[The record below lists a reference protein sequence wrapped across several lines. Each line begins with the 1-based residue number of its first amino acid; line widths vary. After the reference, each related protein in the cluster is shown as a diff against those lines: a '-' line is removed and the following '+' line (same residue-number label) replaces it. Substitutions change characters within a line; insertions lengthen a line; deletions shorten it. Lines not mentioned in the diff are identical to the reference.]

1 MKDNLV
7 VKHNDLVTASY
18 AMTRHEQNLL
28 LSCISQI
35 DSRKRLEE
43 GHVFTLTVEQ
53 ARDLF
58 YNGNDQYNAYR
69 DLKTASE
76 RLFERKIRIQ
86 LDNGKELLTRF
97 VQSVIFDPEAGAV
110 NIRFATDIYPYLSEL
125 EKNFTKY
132 RLANIVQLTSVYA
145 VRLYELLICWLGQ
158 GLHNKE
164 FDIDDF
170 RRLMGIDDKY
180 SQFGELK
187 KRVIVP
193 ALEQINEFTD
203 HDIRVSYRK
212 VGRVFRFI
220 AFSFNVKDR
229 EKPKAIETTTM
240 PSKRSKTQNR
250 PLSEPIRDPNTLDLF
265 TGQTDIESKN
275 TPSWQVKGLSDAQI
289 KKIGVYKQE
298 FIDANTSKISPNDRR
313 GYDEI
318 FESWQP
324 MLKDPNQVKN
334 FKIVQDLLERKRQN

>member
-1 MKDNLV
+1 MKDNLI

-35 DSRKRLEE
+35 DSRKRLDE
-43 GHVFTLTVEQ
+43 GQVFTLTVEQ

-76 RLFERKIRIQ
+76 RLFERKIRLQ

-97 VQSVIFDPEAGAV
+97 VQSVIFDPNAGAV

-203 HDIRVSYRK
+203 HEIRVSYRK

-229 EKPKAIETTTM
+229 EKPKAIETTTK

-250 PLSEPIRDPNTLDLF
+250 PLSEPFRDPNTLDLF
-265 TGQTDIESKN
+265 TGSTDNEKQ
-275 TPSWQVKGLSDAQI
+275 PAWQLKGLSDAQI

-318 FESWQP
+318 FESWEP
-324 MLKDPNQVKN
+324 LLKDPNQVKN

>member
-97 VQSVIFDPEAGAV
+97 VQSVIFDPDAGAV

-170 RRLMGIDDKY
+170 RRLMGVDDKY
-180 SQFGELK
+180 SQFGQLK
-187 KRVIVP
+187 DRVITP

-203 HDIRVSYRK
+203 HEIRVSYRK
-212 VGRVFRFI
+212 VGRTFRFI
-220 AFSFNVKDR
+220 RFSFNVKDR
-229 EKPKAIETTTM
+229 EKSKAIETTTK

-250 PLSEPIRDPNTLDLF
+250 PLSEPFRDPNTLDLF
-265 TGQTDIESKN
+265 TGSTDNEKQ
-275 TPSWQVKGLSDAQI
+275 PAWQLKGLSDAQI

-318 FESWQP
+318 FESWEP
-324 MLKDPNQVKN
+324 LLKDPNQVKN
-334 FKIVQDLLERKRQN
+334 FKIVQDLLERKRG

>member
-97 VQSVIFDPEAGAV
+97 VQSVIFDPDAGAV

-170 RRLMGIDDKY
+170 RRLMGVDDKY
-180 SQFGELK
+180 SQFGQLK
-187 KRVIVP
+187 DRVITP

-203 HDIRVSYRK
+203 HEIRVSYRK
-212 VGRVFRFI
+212 VGRTFRFI
-220 AFSFNVKDR
+220 RFSFNVKDR
-229 EKPKAIETTTM
+229 EKSKAIETTTK

-250 PLSEPIRDPNTLDLF
+250 PLSEPFRDPNTLDLF
-265 TGQTDIESKN
+265 TGSTDNEKQ
-275 TPSWQVKGLSDAQI
+275 PSWQVKGLSDAQI

>member
-43 GHVFTLTVEQ
+43 GQVFTLTVEQ

-76 RLFERKIRIQ
+76 RLFERKIRLQ

-97 VQSVIFDPEAGAV
+97 VQSVIFDPNAGAV

-203 HDIRVSYRK
+203 HEIRVSYRK
-212 VGRVFRFI
+212 VGRTFRFI
-220 AFSFNVKDR
+220 RFSFNVKDR
-229 EKPKAIETTTM
+229 EKSKAIETTTK

-250 PLSEPIRDPNTLDLF
+250 PLSEPFRDPNTLDLF
-265 TGQTDIESKN
+265 TGSTDNEKQ
-275 TPSWQVKGLSDAQI
+275 PSWQLKGLSDAQI

-318 FESWQP
+318 FESWEP
-324 MLKDPNQVKN
+324 LLKDPNQVKN

>member
-7 VKHNDLVTASY
+7 VQHNDLVTASY

-35 DSRKRLEE
+35 DSRKRLDE
-43 GHVFTLTVEQ
+43 GQVFTLTVEQ

-76 RLFERKIRIQ
+76 RLFERKIRLQ
-86 LDNGKELLTRF
+86 LDNGKRVTY
-97 VQSVIFDPEAGAV
+97 SVCTVCYLWPRSGGGK
-110 NIRFATDIYPYLSEL
+110 YPLCYWHLSIPGEL

-170 RRLMGIDDKY
+170 RRLMGVDDKY
-180 SQFGELK
+180 SQFGQLK
-187 KRVIVP
+187 DRVITP
-193 ALEQINEFTD
+193 ALEQINEFTTTKLEWV
-203 HDIRVSYRK
+203 IVKWVS
-212 VGRVFRFI
+212 I
-220 AFSFNVKDR
+220 
-229 EKPKAIETTTM
+229 
-240 PSKRSKTQNR
+240 
-250 PLSEPIRDPNTLDLF
+250 PLYCFQFQR
-265 TGQTDIESKN
+265 
-275 TPSWQVKGLSDAQI
+275 
-289 KKIGVYKQE
+289 
-298 FIDANTSKISPNDRR
+298 
-313 GYDEI
+313 
-318 FESWQP
+318 
-324 MLKDPNQVKN
+324 
-334 FKIVQDLLERKRQN
+334 

>member
-97 VQSVIFDPEAGAV
+97 VQSVIFDPDAGAV

-170 RRLMGIDDKY
+170 RRLMGVDDKY
-180 SQFGELK
+180 SQFGQLK
-187 KRVIVP
+187 DRVITP

-203 HDIRVSYRK
+203 HEIRVSYRK

-229 EKPKAIETTTM
+229 K
-240 PSKRSKTQNR
+240 SQ
-250 PLSEPIRDPNTLDLF
+250 
-265 TGQTDIESKN
+265 
-275 TPSWQVKGLSDAQI
+275 
-289 KKIGVYKQE
+289 
-298 FIDANTSKISPNDRR
+298 RR
-313 GYDEI
+313 
-318 FESWQP
+318 
-324 MLKDPNQVKN
+324 
-334 FKIVQDLLERKRQN
+334 

>member
-97 VQSVIFDPEAGAV
+97 VQSVIFDPDAGAV

-170 RRLMGIDDKY
+170 RRLMGVDDKY
-180 SQFGELK
+180 SQFGQLK
-187 KRVIVP
+187 DRVITP

-203 HDIRVSYRK
+203 HEIRVSYRK
-212 VGRVFRFI
+212 VGRTFRFI
-220 AFSFNVKDR
+220 RFSFNVKDR
-229 EKPKAIETTTM
+229 EKSKAIETTTK

-250 PLSEPIRDPNTLDLF
+250 PLSEPFRDPNTLDLF
-265 TGQTDIESKN
+265 TGSTDNEKQ
-275 TPSWQVKGLSDAQI
+275 PSWQVKGLSDAQI

-318 FESWQP
+318 FESWEP
-324 MLKDPNQVKN
+324 LLKDPNQVKN

>member
-97 VQSVIFDPEAGAV
+97 VQSVIFDPDAGAV

-203 HDIRVSYRK
+203 HEIRVSYRK
-212 VGRVFRFI
+212 VGRTFRFI
-220 AFSFNVKDR
+220 RFSFNVKDR
-229 EKPKAIETTTM
+229 EKSKAIETTTK

-250 PLSEPIRDPNTLDLF
+250 PLSEPFRDPNTLDLF
-265 TGQTDIESKN
+265 TGSTDNEKQ
-275 TPSWQVKGLSDAQI
+275 PSWQVKGLSDAQI

>member
-58 YNGNDQYNAYR
+58 YNGNDQNHAYR

-170 RRLMGIDDKY
+170 RRLMGVDDKY
-180 SQFGELK
+180 SQFGQLK
-187 KRVIVP
+187 DRVITP

-203 HDIRVSYRK
+203 HEIRVSYRK
-212 VGRVFRFI
+212 VGRTFRFI
-220 AFSFNVKDR
+220 RFSFNVKDR
-229 EKPKAIETTTM
+229 EKSKAIETTTK

-250 PLSEPIRDPNTLDLF
+250 PLSEPFRDPNTLDLF
-265 TGQTDIESKN
+265 TGSTDNEKQ
-275 TPSWQVKGLSDAQI
+275 PSWQVKGLSDAQI

-318 FESWQP
+318 FESWEP
-324 MLKDPNQVKN
+324 LLKDPNQVKN

>member
-1 MKDNLV
+1 MSKPE
-7 VKHNDLVTASY
+7 T
-18 AMTRHEQNLL
+18 
-28 LSCISQI
+28 C
-35 DSRKRLEE
+35 
-43 GHVFTLTVEQ
+43 
-53 ARDLF
+53 F

-97 VQSVIFDPEAGAV
+97 VQSVIFDPDAGRV

-170 RRLMGIDDKY
+170 RRLMGVDDKY
-180 SQFGELK
+180 SQFGQLK
-187 KRVIVP
+187 DRVITP

-203 HDIRVSYRK
+203 HEIRVSYRK

-220 AFSFNVKDR
+220 AFSFNAKDVK
-229 EKPKAIETTTM
+229 
-240 PSKRSKTQNR
+240 Q
-250 PLSEPIRDPNTLDLF
+250 
-265 TGQTDIESKN
+265 Q
-275 TPSWQVKGLSDAQI
+275 
-289 KKIGVYKQE
+289 KIGTLPQRQRKTPKTAKKGQNERDDKTVDMFTQMTDKQIAM
-298 FIDANTSKISPNDRR
+298 FS
-313 GYDEI
+313 
-318 FESWQP
+318 
-324 MLKDPNQVKN
+324 
-334 FKIVQDLLERKRQN
+334 RKLAELPELSHFCHW

>member
-35 DSRKRLEE
+35 DSRKRLDE
-43 GHVFTLTVEQ
+43 GQVFTLTVEH
-53 ARDLF
+53 ARDLI
-58 YNGNDQYNAYR
+58 YNGNDQNHAYR

-76 RLFERKIRIQ
+76 RLFERKIRLQ

-164 FDIDDF
+164 FDIDEF
-170 RRLMGIDDKY
+170 RRLMGADDKY
-180 SQFGELK
+180 TQFGQLK
-187 KRVIVP
+187 ERVIVP

-203 HDIRVSYRK
+203 HEIRVSYRK

-220 AFSFNVKDR
+220 AFSFNAKDAQ
-229 EKPKAIETTTM
+229 KPKIGGSTTKKEKRPKQAKNAQNERDDKTIDM
-240 PSKRSKTQNR
+240 FANMTDKQIAFFSSKLAELPELGGKAPMGASTEQY
-250 PLSEPIRDPNTLDLF
+250 
-265 TGQTDIESKN
+265 
-275 TPSWQVKGLSDAQI
+275 AQI
-289 KKIGVYKQE
+289 IASDLRNPLRNVLYIPHLEKLG
-298 FIDANTSKISPNDRR
+298 
-313 GYDEI
+313 
-318 FESWQP
+318 
-324 MLKDPNQVKN
+324 
-334 FKIVQDLLERKRQN
+334 FKG

>member
-7 VKHNDLVTASY
+7 VKHNDLVTAGY

-97 VQSVIFDPEAGAV
+97 VQSVIFDPDAGAV

-132 RLANIVQLTSVYA
+132 RLSNIVQLTSVYA

-187 KRVIVP
+187 KRVIDP
-193 ALEQINEFTD
+193 AMEQINEFTD
-203 HDIRVSYRK
+203 HEIRVSYRK

-229 EKPKAIETTTM
+229 EKSKAIETTTK

-250 PLSEPIRDPNTLDLF
+250 PLSEPFRDPNTLDLF
-265 TGQTDIESKN
+265 TGSTDNEKQ
-275 TPSWQVKGLSDAQI
+275 PAWQLKGLSDAQI

-318 FESWQP
+318 FESWEP
-324 MLKDPNQVKN
+324 LLKDPNQVKN

>member
-18 AMTRHEQNLL
+18 AMTRHEQKTYYCPVLA
-28 LSCISQI
+28 
-35 DSRKRLEE
+35 RLTAVSVWTK
-43 GHVFTLTVEQ
+43 GKYLLTVEQ

-76 RLFERKIRIQ
+76 RLFERKIRLQ

-132 RLANIVQLTSVYA
+132 RLSNIVQLTSVYA

-187 KRVIVP
+187 S
-193 ALEQINEFTD
+193 
-203 HDIRVSYRK
+203 VS
-212 VGRVFRFI
+212 
-220 AFSFNVKDR
+220 SF
-229 EKPKAIETTTM
+229 
-240 PSKRSKTQNR
+240 
-250 PLSEPIRDPNTLDLF
+250 
-265 TGQTDIESKN
+265 
-275 TPSWQVKGLSDAQI
+275 
-289 KKIGVYKQE
+289 
-298 FIDANTSKISPNDRR
+298 
-313 GYDEI
+313 
-318 FESWQP
+318 
-324 MLKDPNQVKN
+324 
-334 FKIVQDLLERKRQN
+334 LLWNK

>member
-7 VKHNDLVTASY
+7 VQHNDLVTASY

-97 VQSVIFDPEAGAV
+97 VQSVIFDPDAGAV

-203 HDIRVSYRK
+203 HEIRVSYRK
-212 VGRVFRFI
+212 VGRTFRFI
-220 AFSFNVKDR
+220 RFSFNVKDR
-229 EKPKAIETTTM
+229 GKSKAIETTTK

-250 PLSEPIRDPNTLDLF
+250 PLSEPFRDPNTLDLF
-265 TGQTDIESKN
+265 TGSTDNEKQ
-275 TPSWQVKGLSDAQI
+275 PAWQLKGLSDAQI

>member
-86 LDNGKELLTRF
+86 LDNSKELLTRF
-97 VQSVIFDPEAGAV
+97 VQSVIFDPDAGAV

-170 RRLMGIDDKY
+170 RRLMGVDDKY
-180 SQFGELK
+180 SQFGQLK
-187 KRVIVP
+187 DRVITP

-203 HDIRVSYRK
+203 HEIRVSYRK
-212 VGRVFRFI
+212 VGRTFRFI
-220 AFSFNVKDR
+220 RFSFNVKDR
-229 EKPKAIETTTM
+229 EKSKAIETTTK

-250 PLSEPIRDPNTLDLF
+250 PLSEPFRDPNTLDLF
-265 TGQTDIESKN
+265 TGSTDNEKQ
-275 TPSWQVKGLSDAQI
+275 PAWQLKGLSDAQI

-318 FESWQP
+318 FESWEP
-324 MLKDPNQVKN
+324 LLKDPNQVKN

>member
-97 VQSVIFDPEAGAV
+97 VQSVIFDPDAGAV

-203 HDIRVSYRK
+203 HEIRVSYRK
-212 VGRVFRFI
+212 VGRTFRFI
-220 AFSFNVKDR
+220 RFSFNVKDR
-229 EKPKAIETTTM
+229 EKSKAIETTTK

-250 PLSEPIRDPNTLDLF
+250 PLSEPFRDPNTLDLF
-265 TGQTDIESKN
+265 TGSTDNEKQ
-275 TPSWQVKGLSDAQI
+275 PAWQLKGLSDAQI

>member
-35 DSRKRLEE
+35 DSRKRLDE
-43 GHVFTLTVEQ
+43 GQVFTLTVEQ

-58 YNGNDQYNAYR
+58 YNGNDQNHAYR

-76 RLFERKIRIQ
+76 RLFERKIRLQ

-164 FDIDDF
+164 FDIDEF
-170 RRLMGIDDKY
+170 RRLMGADDKY
-180 SQFGELK
+180 TQFGQLK
-187 KRVIVP
+187 ERVIVP

-203 HDIRVSYRK
+203 HEIRVSYRK
-212 VGRVFRFI
+212 VGQYS
-220 AFSFNVKDR
+220 ASL
-229 EKPKAIETTTM
+229 
-240 PSKRSKTQNR
+240 
-250 PLSEPIRDPNTLDLF
+250 LSVSTLRTL
-265 TGQTDIESKN
+265 KN
-275 TPSWQVKGLSDAQI
+275 Q
-289 KKIGVYKQE
+289 
-298 FIDANTSKISPNDRR
+298 R
-313 GYDEI
+313 
-318 FESWQP
+318 
-324 MLKDPNQVKN
+324 
-334 FKIVQDLLERKRQN
+334 

>member
-97 VQSVIFDPEAGAV
+97 VQSVIFDPDAGAV

-170 RRLMGIDDKY
+170 RRLMGVDDKY
-180 SQFGELK
+180 SQFGQLK
-187 KRVIVP
+187 DRVITP

-203 HDIRVSYRK
+203 HEIRVSYRK
-212 VGRVFRFI
+212 VGRTFRFI
-220 AFSFNVKDR
+220 RFSFNVKDR
-229 EKPKAIETTTM
+229 EKSKAIETTTK

-250 PLSEPIRDPNTLDLF
+250 PLSEPFRDPNTLDLF
-265 TGQTDIESKN
+265 TGSTDNEKQ
-275 TPSWQVKGLSDAQI
+275 PAWQLKGLSDAQI

-318 FESWQP
+318 FESWEP
-324 MLKDPNQVKN
+324 LLKDPNQVKN

>member
-1 MKDNLV
+1 MGLNHNKGLAMKDNLV
-7 VKHNDLVTASY
+7 VQHNDLVTASY

-35 DSRKRLEE
+35 DSRKRLDE
-43 GHVFTLTVEQ
+43 GQVFTLTVEQ

-76 RLFERKIRIQ
+76 RLFERKIRLQ

-170 RRLMGIDDKY
+170 RRLMGVDDKY
-180 SQFGELK
+180 SQFGQLK
-187 KRVIVP
+187 DRVITP

-203 HDIRVSYRK
+203 HQIRVSYRK

-220 AFSFNVKDR
+220 AFSFNAKDVKQAKIGR
-229 EKPKAIETTTM
+229 LPQ
-240 PSKRSKTQNR
+240 RQRKTQNK
-250 PLSEPIRDPNTLDLF
+250 L
-265 TGQTDIESKN
+265 K
-275 TPSWQVKGLSDAQI
+275 
-289 KKIGVYKQE
+289 
-298 FIDANTSKISPNDRR
+298 R
-313 GYDEI
+313 GKMNVMTKRSI
-318 FESWQP
+318 C
-324 MLKDPNQVKN
+324 
-334 FKIVQDLLERKRQN
+334 LLR